1 MHVDMYMRG
10 KVKLRV
16 IQIYSY
22 AAHTS
27 VTRPKI
33 ARLNAYV
40 KKIIT
45 EAHQKQFYHIVMGD
59 FNLNYDSYTNIKRSN
74 AIVTNWKYQLL
85 NHVTDNCV
93 EVTEL
98 LSNKIIN
105 THFPYDTHKRN
116 SKLDYIWVSHNL
128 TPFIINSEVDFPTIF
143 KSDHK
148 YVEFTMWASEL
159 LCKKQHA
166 KLKQQRIYKTRYL
179 YIDMTDDNWAKYTSQ
194 TKFICDVM
202 YMKDETYD
210 DVSAI
215 NRQWDDIQYAI
226 KLAAKDNIKQCTSV
240 IKDDPHPIKSSEL
253 HQNLR
258 YLQKLLYK
266 IKRATKHQDL
276 SLVTPINTPSWI
288 NIKAKLFAISQ
299 EFETQINLPD
309 LTLPTLAQ
317 FSVQVKDLYN
327 IVLMDYKI
335 QMRAYQN
342 EQIKS
347 FVKRRCDDL
356 KDNQKRMIDSIANR
370 EMKSIVID
378 RLVIDQNNDL
388 SLITDP
394 TSIKRLVNEHF
405 QTCPGVVNRDK
416 PQYSPKDDID

>member
-1 MHVDMYMRG
+1 MNLQPINLNNNNNFYPPPNVSTSVNQFPLKFATFNVNGLNSSDSIKQQLLLDTMDLQKIQICGVSETNLNEQSSKLIYKKDPKYQAFFTANRDNNRGSGTGIIMTKDLARYVQRYQGFDGRVMHVDMYMRG

-22 AAHTS
+22 AAHTT
-27 VTRPKI
+27 VTKPKI

-45 EAHQKQFYHIVMGD
+45 EAHQKQFYFIVMGD

-105 THFPYDTHKRN
+105 THFPYDTNKRS

-159 LCKKQHA
+159 FCKKQHA

-179 YIDMTDDNWAKYTSQ
+179 YNDMTNDDWTKYTSQ

-202 YMKDETYD
+202 FMKDETYD
-210 DVSAI
+210 DV
-215 NRQWDDIQYAI
+215 
-226 KLAAKDNIKQCTSV
+226 L
-240 IKDDPHPIKSSEL
+240 
-253 HQNLR
+253 
-258 YLQKLLYK
+258 
-266 IKRATKHQDL
+266 
-276 SLVTPINTPSWI
+276 
-288 NIKAKLFAISQ
+288 
-299 EFETQINLPD
+299 
-309 LTLPTLAQ
+309 
-317 FSVQVKDLYN
+317 
-327 IVLMDYKI
+327 
-335 QMRAYQN
+335 
-342 EQIKS
+342 
-347 FVKRRCDDL
+347 
-356 KDNQKRMIDSIANR
+356 
-370 EMKSIVID
+370 
-378 RLVIDQNNDL
+378 
-388 SLITDP
+388 
-394 TSIKRLVNEHF
+394 
-405 QTCPGVVNRDK
+405 
-416 PQYSPKDDID
+416 